1 MLKISVMRKT
11 IENKSKN
18 LKRDDFG
25 IIGNMAW
32 EIAILFHKVSQNNKQ
47 NRWMEVN
54 NSTTK
59 EWIEKNATPP

>member
-32 EIAILFHKVSQNNKQ
+32 EIAFLFQKVSQNNKQ
-47 NRWMEVN
+47 NRWMEMN
-54 NSTTK
+54 NSITK